1 MHHPSRAAELP
12 ELLSR
17 LAALR
22 PRVVCDPDPS
32 GPPSPL
38 RTAKLAWAAIEPG
51 ATHHV
56 VFQDD
61 IHPVAE
67 IAQDLLA
74 AVAARPDHGISL
86 YVNWN
91 SPQNSYLVR
100 RSAALGS
107 PWAPLSPRE
116 YTPTLGLV
124 LPAGAAADLAAYLST
139 LPDHLR
145 DDDEMVTLFCRGAGI
160 PVVAAVP
167 HLLDHGGDRSLA
179 GNDNHGSRHATV
191 FRPER
196 RTGRG
201 HWTPEP
207 TVAELPA
214 RQPGSGPAP
223 RYAVELTDSTCRIRF
238 VLAGVDEP
246 IEHPLGWYWY
256 DWCALLGIDRDRVVD
271 SWRAV
276 VSPPT
281 SLPGAGPFATTG
293 DHAAL
298 GLELWAACYLL
309 GADAAGLAEGRD
321 VTGTAIAAHATAT
334 HAATAA
340 HATPTHAA
348 TAARA
353 TADLA
358 RKAVGSWVASGL
370 GVRDHELLGAE
381 ERRGLVELGMAA
393 LDRGWRDRAAGPGH
407 RPGTRSGLEQVH
419 A

>member
-1 MHHPSRAAELP
+1 M
-12 ELLSR
+12 
-17 LAALR
+17 
-22 PRVVCDPDPS
+22 
-32 GPPSPL
+32 

-67 IAQDLLA
+67 IADDLLA

-179 GNDNHGSRHATV
+179 GNDSHGSRHATV
-191 FRPER
+191 FGTER
-196 RTGRG
+196 SLGRG
-201 HWTPEP
+201 HWTPEA
-207 TVAELPA
+207 TAAELHA
-214 RQPGSGPAP
+214 RQPGSGPGP
-223 RYAVELTDSTCRIRF
+223 HYTVELTDSTCRIRF
-238 VLAGVDEP
+238 VLPGGEEP
-246 IEHPLGWYWY
+246 VEHPLGWYWH
-256 DWCALLGIDRDRVVD
+256 DWCALLGVDRDRVAG
-271 SWRAV
+271 SWRAA
-276 VSPPT
+276 VSPP
-281 SLPGAGPFATTG
+281 SPLAGAGAFAPSG

-309 GADAAGLAEGRD
+309 GADAAGLVEGR
-321 VTGTAIAAHATAT
+321 GRGRGRGRIAVRGPESPAVH
-334 HAATAA
+334 
-340 HATPTHAA
+340 
-348 TAARA
+348 A

-358 RKAVGSWVASGL
+358 RKAIGSWVASGL
-370 GVRDHELLGAE
+370 GVRDHELVGAA
-381 ERRGLVELGMAA
+381 ERRGLVELGTAA
-393 LDRGWRDRAAGPGH
+393 LDRGWRDRAAGPGR